1 MGKHST
7 ERRDESH
14 CGILA
19 LEICRLSLRLERA
32 ARADGCLEMDGGCS
46 PAADCADVG
55 EACGVK
61 AACRSAVEGRHLRQK
76 PDGNAPVVRK
86 PEGLEPFGWTAA
98 GRKPGAG
105 CWGQPRP
112 GEERTGWAS
121 PPSPCGRPCRA
132 GRPTK
137 EAGARLPAVGLSVQ
151 PERSG
156 G

>member
-1 MGKHST
+1 MKAIVDYKLQGFAGFHYGSRGCQGRTGVWRCT
-7 ERRDESH
+7 E
-14 CGILA
+14 
-19 LEICRLSLRLERA
+19 A
-32 ARADGCLEMDGGCS
+32 ARPRQIVLLW
-46 PAADCADVG
+46 VG
-55 EACGVK
+55 ACGVR

-76 PDGNAPVVRK
+76 PHGNAAVFRK
-86 PEGLEPFGWTAA
+86 PEGLKPFGWTAA

-137 EAGARLPAVGLSVQ
+137 EDGARLTAFGLSVQ